1 MIQKHVN
8 LSERKLRSLR
18 LRYWKRESRRLRRE
32 HAGLLFGAA
41 LLIMALMT
49 AYAAVF
55 CAIYCIIGRYF
66 IITDTFTVVYA
77 SAAVFLGLMLY
88 GLLFIGGKRL
98 AFSFYGEGNKKND
111 GINPLFYAF
120 SGKKNFAG
128 SLKILFL
135 FFVHIFWT
143 FAAALAA
150 FVLWR
155 LSGSIAAIVCGTVVI
170 LLFLLSA
177 QKHSLEWLFI
187 MKGKNKGE
195 SGVGDTGGGYAG
207 KMSRYAMSG
216 RSRESLG
223 ASLSAAMRFIIGAAL
238 FGVGLLFVY
247 FPYAWTLDAARCACI
262 AEELCSGKGQL

>member
-1 MIQKHVN
+1 M
-8 LSERKLRSLR
+8 R
-18 LRYWKRESRRLRRE
+18 LRYWKRESKRLRRG

-41 LLIMALMT
+41 LLILAIMT

-55 CAIYCIIGRYF
+55 FAIYYFVGRYF
-66 IITDTFTVVYA
+66 ILTDTFTVVYV

-98 AFSFYGEGNKKND
+98 AFSFYGEGRSD

-128 SLKILFL
+128 SLKILLL

-143 FAAALAA
+143 LAAAIAA

-155 LSGSIAAIVCGTVVI
+155 LSGSTAFIICGAVLI

-187 MKGKNKGE
+187 MKEKGKGE
-195 SGVGDTGGGYAG
+195 SGTETDIGDTGRGYAG

-216 RSRESLG
+216 RGRESLG
-223 ASLSAAMRFIIGAAL
+223 ASLSAALRFVIGCAL
-238 FGVGLLFVY
+238 LGVGLLFVY